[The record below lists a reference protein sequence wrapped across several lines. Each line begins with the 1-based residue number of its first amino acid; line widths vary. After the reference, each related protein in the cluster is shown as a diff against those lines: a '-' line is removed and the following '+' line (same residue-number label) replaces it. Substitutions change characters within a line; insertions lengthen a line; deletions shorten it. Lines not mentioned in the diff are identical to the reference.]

1 MNEIVQIN
9 KLKTEIIKLSEEL
22 TKKEKDICRMKKTGI
37 IQIIIKLKI
46 NFVKNFL
53 RIKANKTSK

>member
-22 TKKEKDICRMKKTGI
+22 PETMKSEPQRNIFKLTKKEKDICRMKK
-37 IQIIIKLKI
+37 
-46 NFVKNFL
+46 NRNYP
-53 RIKANKTSK
+53 NYN